1 MKEPIRID
9 DCVIDRSEI
18 AAILRQEG
26 RVIVFLKSGKTI
38 NMPDT
43 LTSEELDEIAGMAT
57 EE

>member
-1 MKEPIRID
+1 MKDPIRIEE
-9 DCVIDRSEI
+9 CVIDRGEI

-43 LTSEELDEIAGMAT
+43 LTSEELEAIAGMRP
-57 EE
+57 